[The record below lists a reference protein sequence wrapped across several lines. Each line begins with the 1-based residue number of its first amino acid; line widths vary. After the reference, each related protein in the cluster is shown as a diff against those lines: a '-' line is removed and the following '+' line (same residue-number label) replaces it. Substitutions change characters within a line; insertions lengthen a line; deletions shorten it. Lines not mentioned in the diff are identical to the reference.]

1 MHLEMTQKSF
11 TVFKAYIGMLKV
23 INEELTL
30 KVDDTGITALGM
42 DPSHVAM
49 VDSKVKPGLFDKFTP
64 PEGDGLITINLG
76 EFSKFLDRVEKENVQ
91 IDYNADQAKLTIVA
105 KTGGRNRRFS
115 LPVLEPYEEEVPK
128 PKIFFK
134 SSARILTQAVQ
145 RAIKDADLVS
155 EHIKIEIKEDVLQ
168 FMGKGDMG
176 SAENEYTKDSEEV
189 LEIKSEEES
198 SANFTLSYLTDIFGQ
213 LKNLA
218 EVVTLELTT
227 DMPLKIEAE
236 PSDPNLEIT
245 FYLAPMIGV

>member
-30 KVDDTGITALGM
+30 KVDETGIAAMGM
-42 DPSHVAM
+42 DPSHVCM
-49 VDSKVKPGLFDKFTP
+49 VDSKVKPGLFEVFTP
-64 PEGDGLITINLG
+64 PEGDGRITINLA

-91 IDYNADQAKLTIVA
+91 IDYSAEQAKLTIVA
-105 KTGGRNRRFS
+105 KTGGRNRRFI

-128 PKIFFK
+128 PKILFK
-134 SSARILTQAVQ
+134 SSARILTAAVQ

-155 EHIKIEIKEDVLQ
+155 EYMKIEFKEDVLR
-168 FMGKGDMG
+168 FEGKGDIG

-198 SANFTLSYLTDIFGQ
+198 SANFTLSYLADIFGQ

-227 DMPLKIEAE
+227 DMPLKVEAD

>member
-1 MHLEMTQKSF
+1 MHLEMGQKSF

-30 KVDDTGITALGM
+30 KVDDTGITAMGM
-42 DPSHVAM
+42 DPSHVVM
-49 VDSKVKPGLFDKFTP
+49 VDSRVKPGLFEVFTP
-64 PEGDGLITINLG
+64 PEGDGLITVNLA
-76 EFSKFLDRVEKENVQ
+76 EFSKFLDRVEKETVK
-91 IDYNADQAKLTIVA
+91 IDYNAEQAKLNIVA
-105 KTGGRNRRFS
+105 STGGRTRRFS
-115 LPVLEPYEEEVPK
+115 LPILEPLEEEVPK
-128 PKIFFK
+128 PKIVFK
-134 SSARILTQAVQ
+134 SSARILTQAVT

-155 EHIKIEIKEDVLQ
+155 EYMKIEFKEDMLQ

-176 SAENEYTKDSEEV
+176 SAENEYTKDSEDV
-189 LEIKSEEES
+189 LAIKSEEES
-198 SANFTLSYLTDIFGQ
+198 SANFTLSYLADIFGQ

-227 DMPLKIEAE
+227 DMPLKVEAE